1 MSGMKLTLKV
11 WRQKDRSS
19 PGQLETYEAND
30 VQPDMSILEMLDIVN
45 EKLIEKGQ
53 EPIAFEHD
61 CREGICGAC
70 SMVIDGVP
78 HGPTRGTT
86 CQVYMRNFKD
96 GDTIYLEPFRAGPFP
111 VIRDLVVDRSA
122 FDRVQ
127 RTGGYCTVSTG
138 NAPDANALPISKE
151 VADAAMDAAQCI
163 GCGACV
169 AACKNGSAMLF
180 VAAKVSHLSMLP
192 QGQPERERRVL
203 SMVEAMDK
211 EGFGACSNYSECQAV
226 CPKDISVR
234 YIQRMNREYLRA
246 SLKTI
251 V

>member
-11 WRQKDRSS
+11 WRQKDRSA

-45 EKLIEKGQ
+45 EKLVEKGQ

-111 VIRDLVVDRSA
+111 VLRDLVVDRSA

-203 SMVEAMDK
+203 NMVEAMDK

>member
-11 WRQKDRSS
+11 WRQKDRSN
-19 PGQLETYEAND
+19 PGQLESYEATD
-30 VQPDMSILEMLDIVN
+30 VRPDMSILEVLDIVN

-86 CQVYMRNFKD
+86 CQVYMRNYRD

-127 RTGGYCTVSTG
+127 RAGGYCTVSTG

-169 AACKNGSAMLF
+169 AACKNGAAMLF

-203 SMVEAMDK
+203 NMVEAMDK

>member
-1 MSGMKLTLKV
+1 MSGMKLTLRV

-19 PGQLETYEAND
+19 PGQLETFEAAD

-86 CQVYMRNFKD
+86 CQVYMRNYKD

-111 VIRDLVVDRSA
+111 VLRDLVVDRAA
-122 FDRVQ
+122 FDRIQ
-127 RTGGYCTVSTG
+127 RSGGYVSVATG
-138 NAPDANALPISKE
+138 NAPDANAAPIGKE
-151 VADAAMDAAQCI
+151 VADLAMDAAQCI

-180 VAAKVSHLSMLP
+180 VAAKVAHLGLLP

-203 SMVEAMDK
+203 NMVEAMDD
-211 EGFGACSNYSECQAV
+211 EGFGACTNLSECQAV

-234 YIQRMNREYLRA
+234 YIARMNREYLRA

>member
-1 MSGMKLTLKV
+1 
-11 WRQKDRSS
+11 
-19 PGQLETYEAND
+19 
-30 VQPDMSILEMLDIVN
+30 
-45 EKLIEKGQ
+45 
-53 EPIAFEHD
+53 
-61 CREGICGAC
+61 
-70 SMVIDGVP
+70 
-78 HGPTRGTT
+78 
-86 CQVYMRNFKD
+86 
-96 GDTIYLEPFRAGPFP
+96 

-203 SMVEAMDK
+203 NMVEAMDK